1 MLALNVAVAVV
12 AAVVLW
18 LVAVRLVRFL
28 LHAPPPPEPDPAAL
42 QPVDLTYACVV
53 CGARVT
59 MTAAPDGTDPEPPRH
74 CREDMQ
80 LIE

>member
-1 MLALNVAVAVV
+1 VLALKVAVAVV
-12 AAVVLW
+12 AAAVLW
-18 LVAVRLVRFL
+18 MVAVRLVRFL
-28 LHAPPPPEPDPAAL
+28 LQAPPPPEPDLSAL
-42 QPVDLTYACVV
+42 RPVDLTYECVV

-80 LIE
+80 LVE